1 MMRVAWLMVVAGM
14 APMVSW
20 RARPVLYASWVAVF
34 SPVLAVLVLVSSV
47 ASRAIRRRRERRRR
61 ARLVDDELPLLGDLV
76 ALGLTGGASFAGAM
90 AAAARHL
97 RSPLAVEVREMLR
110 RSHRNGSAMVLEGGS
125 GAAGRLYRLAGR
137 ALVTG
142 APLAAAVEAFS
153 DELREERRAR
163 RLAEARRLPVLL
175 MFPLALLMLPG
186 FVLLTVAP
194 AVVGALER
202 VAL

>member
-1 MMRVAWLMVVAGM
+1 MMRVAWLVVVAGL
-14 APMVSW
+14 APSVS
-20 RARPVLYASWVAVF
+20 RRGRPVLYAAWVAVL
-34 SPVLAVLVLVSSV
+34 SPVLAVLVF
-47 ASRAIRRRRERRRR
+47 ASIVFSGVIRRRSHRRRL
-61 ARLVDDELPLLGDLV
+61 ARLVDGELPLLGDLV

-90 AAAARHL
+90 ADAARHL
-97 RSPLAVEVREMLR
+97 RSPLAAEVREILR

-153 DELREERRAR
+153 DELREERRAK

-175 MFPLALLMLPG
+175 MFPLALLLLPG

>member
-1 MMRVAWLMVVAGM
+1 MMRMAWLMVVAGL
-14 APMVSW
+14 ASIASP
-20 RARPVLYASWVAVF
+20 RARPALSAGWIAVL
-34 SPVLAVLVLVSSV
+34 SPVLALLVLAFIVL
-47 ASRAIRRRRERRRR
+47 AGALRRRRNRRRL
-61 ARLVDDELPLLGDLV
+61 ARLVAAELPLLGDLV

-90 AAAARHL
+90 ADAARHL
-97 RSPLAVEVREMLR
+97 RSPLAGEVREILR
-110 RSHRNGSAMVLEGGS
+110 RSHRNGSAMVFEGGT
-125 GAAGRLYRLAGR
+125 GMAGRLYRLAGR

-142 APLAAAVEAFS
+142 APLVAAVEAFS
-153 DELREERRAR
+153 DELREERRAE